1 MDFKFKG
8 IGWVG
13 GIYQKF
19 ETLCHEMDNIVNQ
32 DTVKYVENQAP
43 SVGKSTKRFYSD
55 VVFPLKHE
63 GQGVALERSTTIDT
77 SVESKAAIQ
86 EDYINT
92 VCNLSHVEPVA
103 VDTIEKQLDHA
114 SNELSPL
121 VQLSI
126 PTSVDALDGAGSG
139 IISQQ
144 TTAVM
149 KTSSSVVSI
158 EENSIREKASVSDVS
173 ELISPREEES
183 FGDSLTN
190 NKFIDCSEKI
200 SSGTVGEAP
209 LTMLVHDMESQSP
222 KKETGISDN
231 NTVDVVSRQL
241 ECAFGELCRVDQP
254 GNPNS
259 VDSHLRKQ
267 YITSE
272 EAAEVLND
280 TEPEVNLEEYS
291 TMVQTNVSYAT
302 SAVDDQNRRK
312 IKYEGAGVSECVS
325 DASGDATS
333 SKMDSSVICCEKDR
347 AEVGVDVAEL
357 VSHNAHS
364 SSMLTSLLSNEKELM
379 VATSISSSN
388 YLSMVSVGNDTY
400 RTVNSSKSLTGTSG
414 NKNLHFGGVSAQLQ
428 VSSSSNI
435 GHVDD
440 SIDDINISSMDTVD
454 LYDEVKLEDSCVIPD
469 SVTLHAVSRRINKNK
484 SYRKRIQEA
493 LTSRKRLVKEY
504 EQLAIWF
511 GDADMGS
518 GHDHFQTLQ
527 PSSSTTLE
535 PKNTRTEPVCD
546 SDWEIL

>member
-1 MDFKFKG
+1 
-8 IGWVG
+8 
-13 GIYQKF
+13 
-19 ETLCHEMDNIVNQ
+19 MDNIVNQ

-63 GQGVALERSTTIDT
+63 GQGVALERSTKIDT

-103 VDTIEKQLDHA
+103 VDSIEKQLDHA
-114 SNELSPL
+114 SNELFPS

-126 PTSVDALDGAGSG
+126 PTSVDAPDGAVSG

-144 TTAVM
+144 PSAVM
-149 KTSSSVVSI
+149 RTTSSVVSI
-158 EENSIREKASVSDVS
+158 EEIAIREKASGSDVP

-190 NKFIDCSEKI
+190 NKFIDFTEKI
-200 SSGTVGEAP
+200 SSGAAGEAS
-209 LTMLVHDMESQSP
+209 LT
-222 KKETGISDN
+222 
-231 NTVDVVSRQL
+231 RQL

-259 VDSHLRKQ
+259 VDSHLGKQ

-302 SAVDDQNRRK
+302 SAHGDQNTRK
-312 IKYEGAGVSECVS
+312 IKYEGAGVSGCVS
-325 DASGDATS
+325 DASGDVTS

-388 YLSMVSVGNDTY
+388 DLSMFSVGNDTY

-469 SVTLHAVSRRINKNK
+469 SVTLHAVSHRINKNK